1 MSGFHLIGKMLDPEV
16 LRQELATL
24 DARRLELDA
33 RLRDAVARQRYAPDQ
48 DGAVRARSDETELL
62 VDLDRVMTRIRAVEA
77 KLLLAASGKRPGWA

>member
-1 MSGFHLIGKMLDPEV
+1 MSGFHPISKMLDPEV
-16 LRQELATL
+16 LRQELAAL

-48 DGAVRARSDETELL
+48 DGAVRARSEEADLL

-77 KLLLAASGKRPGWA
+77 KLLLAASGKRPRWA

>member
-1 MSGFHLIGKMLDPEV
+1 MLDPAV
-16 LRQELATL
+16 LQQELVTL

-48 DGAVRARSDETELL
+48 DGAMQARSDETSLL
-62 VDLDRVMTRIRAVEA
+62 VELDRVMTRIRAVEA